1 MNLSV
6 LHALGIA
13 DCAIFKKIDTNCFAL
28 QDFAGNWLHILFPD
42 AKENN
47 TIVIDDNLI
56 FLNDFLI
63 DAEDFWLGKHTGQ
76 VKSGIWTEQI
86 FDHTLYLEA
95 FASCV
100 GDDKYLIIRNAEQT
114 YYERKQTLQIA
125 RELTLSNSQVI
136 ERHDYLSERLR
147 SILMDNEYNDSR
159 LPLHEAI
166 RYANIGIVIIDEN
179 LSVLEVNHAAF
190 DSFDLPD
197 GTNHDLLFDSIRD
210 LLARQYPEK
219 SLFTGTRAWQGELF
233 WHTPPLASKWLSV
246 SINPVISP
254 VGKVSHWIISFSDQ
268 TRIKHLLQTNE
279 ELALHDSLTG
289 LPNRQYFWQQLQ
301 QSVLQEQS
309 FYLISIDIVN
319 FKYVNELYGY
329 LEGDELLK
337 QIAKRLARELG
348 DDDFITR
355 IGADEFMIIRKLN
368 DAKLRLNQ
376 TSFDEDT
383 YKLATGL
390 LGICSQPYY
399 TQDNRRCDL
408 PIKIGMTQYPLDATK
423 AETLLNNAD
432 LALSYSKTTANRP
445 IQIYNQQLKD
455 ASARRLMLEEALK
468 NAITNNEFELYV
480 QPIYDINTNQ
490 VVKAEALLRWNLDNE
505 RVMPDEFIPI
515 AESSDVIN
523 SIGRWV
529 IAQVCE
535 IAKRLQD
542 NNILIPLSIN
552 FSPNQIHD
560 TNLIGFIRASIE
572 STNIDATLLELEVT
586 EGVLVKNYTKV
597 SAFLHEIKRQGIAI
611 SVDDFGTGYSSLA
624 YLKHLPIDTLKI
636 DRTFI
641 REVDINEDDSAI
653 VTAIIALAKQLK
665 LGIVAEGIETKGQRD
680 FLRAN
685 NCTRAQGFLY
695 SHPMPVEEFVKLTS
709 QQALLI
715 K

>member
-1 MNLSV
+1 
-6 LHALGIA
+6 
-13 DCAIFKKIDTNCFAL
+13 
-28 QDFAGNWLHILFPD
+28 
-42 AKENN
+42 
-47 TIVIDDNLI
+47 
-56 FLNDFLI
+56 
-63 DAEDFWLGKHTGQ
+63 
-76 VKSGIWTEQI
+76 
-86 FDHTLYLEA
+86 
-95 FASCV
+95 
-100 GDDKYLIIRNAEQT
+100 
-114 YYERKQTLQIA
+114 
-125 RELTLSNSQVI
+125 
-136 ERHDYLSERLR
+136 
-147 SILMDNEYNDSR
+147 
-159 LPLHEAI
+159 
-166 RYANIGIVIIDEN
+166 
-179 LSVLEVNHAAF
+179 
-190 DSFDLPD
+190 
-197 GTNHDLLFDSIRD
+197 
-210 LLARQYPEK
+210 
-219 SLFTGTRAWQGELF
+219 
-233 WHTPPLASKWLSV
+233 
-246 SINPVISP
+246 
-254 VGKVSHWIISFSDQ
+254 
-268 TRIKHLLQTNE
+268 
-279 ELALHDSLTG
+279 